1 MRRIWRGAGTVLLVG
16 GAAAVTTM
24 LLATA
29 LWGQH
34 DDRSWP
40 SLLWAGVNG
49 LLWDKGVVK
58 FAVAAGLG
66 FVIAVRAVARRV
78 RRTDRTGRTAAEPG
92 VPAQPDRQHAGL
104 R

>member
-40 SLLWAGVNG
+40 WLLWAGVNG

-92 VPAQPDRQHAGL
+92 VPARPDRQHAGL

>member
-78 RRTDRTGRTAAEPG
+78 RRTDRTGRTAAERG
-92 VPAQPDRQHAGL
+92 VPARPDRQHAGS